1 MNYTKRR
8 EIITLILSCLVLGL
22 VVGLSSSFLSLILEF
37 VEKVFFNFEESSARP
52 YASMTDPVHRLI
64 SIFIGGLIV
73 AFVWWRIRLKREA
86 LVTIPNAIKGKEMPV
101 KSTILHVIAQI
112 FYVGT
117 GGSIGREVA
126 PREAGTM
133 FAQQWQKLMSRFSF
147 FKLAPSDAELLL
159 AAAAGAGFAGV
170 YIAPLTGMFFCIEI
184 LLKKA
189 TVKTVTVSLSMSII
203 AMWVGS
209 LFKGFTPYY
218 AIPDLQFSLALTLPA
233 LLVGPLSGIM
243 GIYFR
248 KLFKWAEKNQTK
260 DKGILW
266 QLPLVALLTGIVALF
281 FPQVMGNGRGAAQFA
296 MNSANMSLL
305 TSLLL
310 IAILK
315 AILTV
320 LTIRS
325 GASGGTLTPSIAL
338 GACLG
343 AVIAIL
349 FNWTCFPISVAQ
361 VAVIGAAALLSVS
374 QRAPLMASFMMIEV
388 THLNYTAIIPLGLA
402 VLLAK
407 LTEKLFENKNKK
419 AL

>member
-1 MNYTKRR
+1 M
-8 EIITLILSCLVLGL
+8 
-22 VVGLSSSFLSLILEF
+22 
-37 VEKVFFNFEESSARP
+37 
-52 YASMTDPVHRLI
+52 
-64 SIFIGGLIV
+64 
-73 AFVWWRIRLKREA
+73 
-86 LVTIPNAIKGKEMPV
+86 
-101 KSTILHVIAQI
+101 
-112 FYVGT
+112 
-117 GGSIGREVA
+117 
-126 PREAGTM
+126 
-133 FAQQWQKLMSRFSF
+133 
-147 FKLAPSDAELLL
+147 
-159 AAAAGAGFAGV
+159 
-170 YIAPLTGMFFCIEI
+170 
-184 LLKKA
+184 
-189 TVKTVTVSLSMSII
+189 
-203 AMWVGS
+203 
-209 LFKGFTPYY
+209 
-218 AIPDLQFSLALTLPA
+218 
-233 LLVGPLSGIM
+233 
-243 GIYFR
+243 
-248 KLFKWAEKNQTK
+248 
-260 DKGILW
+260 W

-419 AL
+419 KHSKMECFLN